1 MKQHVE
7 KLTTDAKEIPK
18 LKSINAALKTELT
31 MMQQSHDTLKKDL
44 EDNQEDLEL
53 ITKALE
59 IKTEAHELLVENG
72 KLQDTE
78 TAITIKKSIADAL
91 RKRDFEHELQLHL
104 EARLSETAA

>member
-1 MKQHVE
+1 
-7 KLTTDAKEIPK
+7 
-18 LKSINAALKTELT
+18 

-91 RKRDFEHELQLHL
+91 RKRDFEHQPINCSYILKHVFSKSLH
-104 EARLSETAA
+104 RINMTPIQS